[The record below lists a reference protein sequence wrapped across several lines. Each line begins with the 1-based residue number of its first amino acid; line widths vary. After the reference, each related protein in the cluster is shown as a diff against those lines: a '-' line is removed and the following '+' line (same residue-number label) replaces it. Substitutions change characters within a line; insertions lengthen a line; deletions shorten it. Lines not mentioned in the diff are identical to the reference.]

1 MSPNK
6 LNDVESAPSMYRD
19 TSQQDSSARECMLE
33 AQLQEGESQILNT
46 YTTTW
51 TQTDETRIESTSKT
65 EETYPEDNLSRDP
78 EKIILNLV
86 F

>member
-1 MSPNK
+1 
-6 LNDVESAPSMYRD
+6 
-19 TSQQDSSARECMLE
+19 MLE
-33 AQLQEGESQILNT
+33 AQLQEGETQILNRF
-46 YTTTW
+46 TTTW

-65 EETYPEDNLSRDP
+65 EETYPEDNLSQNP